1 MSTKIT
7 IRFNDGKAADK
18 RALTYL
24 QTVGISYSK
33 AVIKAINAYLDLQT
47 EEERKDAFLQE
58 VRNIVREELRAN
70 PMLGMMPYFQP
81 PAEQKPTQ
89 ETEDAMLA
97 FLGAFDGE

>member
-1 MSTKIT
+1 MTTKIT

-18 RALTYL
+18 RALDYL
-24 QTVGISYSK
+24 RTTGISYSK

-47 EEERKDAFLQE
+47 EEERKNAFLQE

-70 PMLGMMPYFQP
+70 PMMGMMPYFKP

-89 ETEDAMLA
+89 ETEDTMLA
-97 FLGAFDGE
+97 FLDAFDGE

>member
-1 MSTKIT
+1 MTRKIT
-7 IRFNDGKAADK
+7 IRFNDGKAAEK

-33 AVIKAINAYLDLQT
+33 AVVKAINAYLDLQS

-58 VRNIVREELRAN
+58 VKNIVREKLRVN
-70 PMLGMMPYFQP
+70 PMMGMIPYFQP

-97 FLGAFDGE
+97 FLDAFDGD

>member
-1 MSTKIT
+1 MTTKIT
-7 IRFNDGKAADK
+7 IRFNDGKAVDK

-47 EEERKDAFLQE
+47 EEERKDAFLRE
-58 VRNIVREELRAN
+58 VRSIVREELRSN
-70 PMLGMMPYFQP
+70 PMMGMRPYFQP

-89 ETEDAMLA
+89 ETEDIMLA
-97 FLGAFDGE
+97 FLDAFDGE

>member
-1 MSTKIT
+1 MTTKIT

-33 AVIKAINAYLDLQT
+33 AVIKAINAYLDQQT
-47 EEERKDAFLQE
+47 EEERKEAFLQE
-58 VRNIVREELRAN
+58 IRNIVRDELRAN
-70 PMLGMMPYFQP
+70 PVMGMMPYFQP

-89 ETEDAMLA
+89 ETEDTMLA
-97 FLGAFDGE
+97 FLDAFDGE

>member
-1 MSTKIT
+1 MTTKIT

-47 EEERKDAFLQE
+47 EEERKAAFLQE

-70 PMLGMMPYFQP
+70 PMMGMMPYFQP

-97 FLGAFDGE
+97 FLDAFDGE